1 MAEVKTVDQLGIGPS
16 ARYARDQAALKGK
29 VLQDAHIA
37 TRVEVAVVTPYRSTE
52 FEKYATTNERA
63 TWASF
68 SAPPD
73 TSRSLPSWEATQ
85 TDKLETLIGTLPP
98 EQERPL
104 KALIKCGKKIDD
116 LNQMSN
122 RIVGC
127 LGQYTKG

>member
-16 ARYARDQAALKGK
+16 ARYARDQAALQGK
-29 VLQDAHIA
+29 VIQDAHIA
-37 TRVEVAVVTPYRSTE
+37 KRIEVEVVTPYRPTE

-63 TWASF
+63 PWASF

-73 TSRSLPSWEATQ
+73 TSRPLPTWDASQ
-85 TDKLETLIGTLPP
+85 TDRLEALTGA
-98 EQERPL
+98 EGRSL
-104 KALIKCGKKIDD
+104 KALIQCGKKLDEI
-116 LNQMSN
+116 NQMSN